1 MFELKR
7 ITSAGIATALQ
18 KAERYRLLNEP
29 SAAESICLDVL
40 AVEPDNQAALVQ
52 LALARSD
59 QFGGDLAGAV
69 ERAGEPLTRVVDP
82 YKRAYYGGIVCER
95 RAKAS
100 LRAASPASAAIA
112 YDWLRRAMDLYE
124 EAERLR
130 PAGHDEALLRWNTCA
145 RIIERHGLTAD
156 DEERFEPAIGE

>member
-40 AVEPDNQAALVQ
+40 AIEPDNQPALIQ

-59 QFGGDLAGAV
+59 QFGEELPGAV
-69 ERAGEPLTRVVDP
+69 ERAREPLARVEDP
-82 YKRAYYGGIVCER
+82 YKRAYYQGIVCER
-95 RAKAS
+95 RAKAH
-100 LRAASPASAAIA
+100 LHATLPGGGAIA
-112 YDWLRRAMDLYE
+112 YDWLRRAMEFYE

-130 PAGHDEALLRWNTCA
+130 PEGHDEALLRWNTCA
-145 RIIERHGLTAD
+145 RIIERHQLKPSEQEA
-156 DEERFEPAIGE
+156 FEPVLGE

>member
-7 ITSAGIATALQ
+7 ITRPGIATALQ

-59 QFGGDLAGAV
+59 QFGEELSGAV
-69 ERAGEPLTRVVDP
+69 ERAKEPLARVEDP
-82 YKRAYYGGIVCER
+82 YRRAYYLGIVCER
-95 RAKAS
+95 RAKAQ
-100 LRAASPASAAIA
+100 LHATSPGGGAIA
-112 YDWLRRAMDLYE
+112 WDWLRRAMEYYE

-130 PAGHDEALLRWNTCA
+130 PEGHDEALLRWNTCV
-145 RIIERHGLTAD
+145 RIIERHQLKP
-156 DEERFEPAIGE
+156 EEREEFEPVLGE

>member
-7 ITSAGIATALQ
+7 ITTAGIAMALQ

-40 AVEPDNQAALVQ
+40 EIDPDNQAALVQ

-59 QFGGDLAGAV
+59 QFGAELAGAV
-69 ERAGEPLTRVVDP
+69 ERAREPLARVEDP

-100 LRAASPASAAIA
+100 LRTGAPAAAAIA

-130 PAGHDEALLRWNTCA
+130 PPGHDEPLLRWNTCA
-145 RIIERHGLTAD
+145 RIIERHGLTPS
-156 DEERFEPAIGE
+156 EQERFEPAIGE

>member
-7 ITSAGIATALQ
+7 ITPAGIATALQ

-29 SAAESICLDVL
+29 TAAESICLDVL
-40 AVEPDNQAALVQ
+40 AVEPENQAALVQ

-59 QFGGDLAGAV
+59 QFAGDLSGAV
-69 ERAGEPLTRVVDP
+69 ERAREPLARVTDP
-82 YKRAYYGGIVCER
+82 YKRAYYDGIICER

-100 LRAASPASAAIA
+100 LRVGSSAAGAIA
-112 YDWLRRAMDLYE
+112 HDWLRRAMEFYE

-130 PAGHDEALLRWNTCA
+130 PPGHDEALLRWNTCA
-145 RIIERHGLTAD
+145 RIIDRHGLTPSEA
-156 DEERFEPAIGE
+156 ERYEPAIGE

>member
-69 ERAGEPLTRVVDP
+69 ERAREPLTRVVDP